1 MKIKN
6 FLEDKFQ
13 YFLYFYNQL
22 KYRIFLA
29 IGLSILVGI
38 LDGFGLTMFL
48 PLLQMVSGDSEGE
61 QDLGNLEFIP
71 ELIQS
76 VGLPFGLSSIL
87 IFLCVFFVLKGIA
100 KFINESYNVIIQE
113 YYTKNVRLDLVTG
126 LNEMS
131 YKTFVKTD
139 LGKIQNTL
147 TGEVGRLVNGYKAY
161 FATMKQMALVIVYM
175 SFAFFVDGKFAL
187 LVICGALLTNLLYR
201 RLYQKTK
208 GASKK
213 MTKYSHK
220 LQSFLLQLTHNFKYL
235 KATGG
240 LGTYEKKVN
249 ESIIRIESENRKIG
263 MLNATLISVK
273 EPVLIIVVS
282 GVILFQNKV
291 LQEPLGPILISLLF
305 FYRSLSS
312 LMSIQNEWNKFISR
326 VGSLNN
332 MIEFKAYL
340 INSKESKGA
349 GTFESFKKEIHLK
362 NVGFSY
368 INETVLSSIDLSIKK
383 NETIAFVGESGS
395 GKTTLL
401 NILSGLLPVENGEF
415 YIDEVNIADYDI
427 SQWQSRIGYITQEP
441 VIFNDSI
448 FNNVTF
454 WKEPTKVNIG
464 KFNEALE
471 KASISKYV
479 NDLPDKG
486 ATVLGD
492 NGVSL
497 SGGQKQR
504 ISIARE
510 LFKDIDILVMDE
522 ATSALDSETEQ
533 AIQSN
538 ISNLKGHYTIL
549 IVAHRLSTIKDADRI
564 VLLKNGKIEMEGSF
578 DFLRKNSTSF
588 NRMVEFQEF

>member
-1 MKIKN
+1 M
-6 FLEDKFQ
+6 
-13 YFLYFYNQL
+13 
-22 KYRIFLA
+22 
-29 IGLSILVGI
+29 GI

-48 PLLQMVSGDSEGE
+48 PLLQMVSGESKAEA
-61 QDLGNLEFIP
+61 QNLGNLEFIP
-71 ELIQS
+71 KLIQS

-87 IFLCVFFVLKGIA
+87 LFLSIFFVLKGVA
-100 KFINESYNVIIQE
+100 KFINEAYNVIIQE
-113 YYTKNVRLDLVTG
+113 YYTKNVRLGLVAG
-126 LNEMS
+126 VNQMS
-131 YKTFVKTD
+131 YKTFVRTD

-161 FATMKQMALVIVYM
+161 FATMKQMALVVVYM
-175 SFAFFVDGKFAL
+175 SFAFFVDGQFAL
-187 LVICGALLTNLLYR
+187 LVICGALFTNLLYR

-213 MTKYSHK
+213 MTKFSHK
-220 LQSFLLQLTHNFKYL
+220 LQGLLIQLTHNFKYL
-235 KATGG
+235 KATNG
-240 LGTYEKKVN
+240 LSMYQKKVN
-249 ESIIRIESENRKIG
+249 ESIVRIELENRKIG

-273 EPVLIIVVS
+273 EPILIIVVS
-282 GVILFQNKV
+282 SVILFQNKV
-291 LQEPLGPILISLLF
+291 LQEPLGPIIISLLF

-312 LMSIQNEWNKFISR
+312 LISIQNEWNKFISR

-332 MIEFKAYL
+332 MIEFKEYL
-340 INSKESKGA
+340 SRSKEPKGT
-349 GTFESFKKEIHLK
+349 GQFDLFKEEICLE
-362 NVGFSY
+362 NIGFSY
-368 INETVLSSIDLSIKK
+368 LDEPVLSSVSLSIKK

-401 NILSGLLPVENGEF
+401 NILSGLLPVEYGRF
-415 YIDEVNIADYDI
+415 YIDGVNIADYNV

-454 WKEPTKVNIG
+454 WKEPTKANLE
-464 KFNEALE
+464 KFNRAIERS
-471 KASISKYV
+471 SISKYV
-479 NDLPDKG
+479 YDLPNKEN
-486 ATVLGD
+486 TVLGD

-533 AIQSN
+533 VIQSN
-538 ISNLKGHYTIL
+538 INSLKGHYTIL
-549 IVAHRLSTIKDADRI
+549 IVAHRLSTVKDADRI
-564 VLLKNGKIEMEGSF
+564 VLLKNGEIELEGDF
-578 DFLRKNSTSF
+578 EFLRKNSTSF